1 MPALKWTE
9 EKIRAEAAKYDTK
22 AAFKR
27 GSPKAYDR
35 AQYYGLLD
43 QLGLVS
49 EKRAK
54 PSKWT
59 EVLLREKL
67 ATCSSKTEFRK
78 THGNGAMKAAAALG
92 LHDEFFGKDRRV
104 FLSDE
109 EVLNIG
115 RQFDTANAFKKGAYK
130 VYQVACARGLRER
143 LHFTPQ
149 KESWTDEKVR
159 AVASQYST
167 YADFHSG
174 NYAAYQAASLR
185 GIIHDLGLV
194 TRTGRYAGAA
204 DIVYVWRVVGKTFNG
219 QPVYK
224 IGITS
229 SHRGDERIKRVA
241 REAGFDFEVLFFENV
256 GKGNAYRVERMLKR
270 IGEHPGYEGIDGAT
284 EFRAL
289 SNQQLEVVLEILIN
303 NVQS

>member
-1 MPALKWTE
+1 MSTPTKWTE
-9 EKIRAEAAKYDTK
+9 AN
-22 AAFKR
+22 
-27 GSPKAYDR
+27 
-35 AQYYGLLD
+35 
-43 QLGLVS
+43 
-49 EKRAK
+49 
-54 PSKWT
+54 
-59 EVLLREKL
+59 LREKL
-67 ATCSSKTEFRK
+67 VACSSKAEFRK
-78 THGNGAMKAAAALG
+78 NYGGGAERAAIAAG
-92 LHDEFFGKDRRV
+92 LYLEYFGPDRRV
-104 FLSDE
+104 FLTDE

-115 RQFDTANAFKKGAYK
+115 RQFPTANAFKKGAYAT
-130 VYQVACARGLRER
+130 YQVAGRRGLMSK
-143 LHFTPQ
+143 LTFTPQ

-159 AVASQYST
+159 AAAAKHTT
-167 YADFHSG
+167 YADFHEN
-174 NYAAYQAASLR
+174 NYAAYQAASIR
-185 GIIHDLGLV
+185 GILHDLGLV

-229 SHRGDERIKRVA
+229 SHLGDERIKRVA
-241 REAGFDFEVLFFENV
+241 REAGFEFEVLFFENV
-256 GKGNAYRVERMLKR
+256 GEGNAYRVERMLKR